1 MKAKHTNSRPQ
12 YVKRFDP
19 NTLFRDKV
27 IEREKLTILSPNYV
41 LEHGREYDD
50 DIDWDG
56 YGYRICDLSGEEEV
70 PITGM
75 LYELYD
81 NGNPMYYV
89 FYEKGLRNGAKIE
102 FYLSGELQ
110 SYHVYEKGILVGKS
124 YKWYENGMIKEYVD
138 RIHNKRIEAD
148 EQGNITKQG
157 KAD

>member
-1 MKAKHTNSRPQ
+1 MKHEKLKEFLKPDEMQRLSRD
-12 YVKRFDP
+12 YV
-19 NTLFRDKV
+19 L
-27 IEREKLTILSPNYV
+27 EHQKLTILSRDYV
-41 LEHGREYDD
+41 IEHGREYDD

-89 FYEKGLRNGAKIE
+89 FYEKGLRNGAKVE
-102 FYLSGELQ
+102 FHLSGELQ
-110 SYHVYEKGILVGKS
+110 SYRVYEKGILVGKS

-157 KAD
+157 KAN